1 MRRGLLPCFKA
12 MRLKR
17 LPSLKLNYLG
27 TEGAVPFRLSNSLS
41 GGRSMD
47 CVLNHCHPEILGDIV
62 VVAIYG
68 VLVACMFS
76 LAAISKSVSIRTSA
90 IMVSLAWLLLIGC
103 YFYLAQ
109 REYFMMVLFV
119 DGLLAYRFWRM
130 ARIEIYPSVLCVI
143 MLAEIAFTV
152 MALSLSWHFY
162 WIAFVMNRFFELT
175 LLYIIGCAIFRI
187 RVLRR
192 EEKTQ
197 KPASG
202 WQVRFV
208 AGAGEA
214 SL

>member
-1 MRRGLLPCFKA
+1 M
-12 MRLKR
+12 R
-17 LPSLKLNYLG
+17 LPSLKLHHLG
-27 TEGAVPFRLSNSLS
+27 TEGAVTFRLSNSLS

-68 VLVACMFS
+68 ALVACMFT
-76 LAAISKSVSIRTSA
+76 LAAISKSASIRTSA

-103 YFYLAQ
+103 YFYLA
-109 REYFMMVLFV
+109 RPEYFMMVLFV

-143 MLAEIAFTV
+143 MLAEIAFTIT
-152 MALSLSWHFY
+152 ALSLSWHFY

-187 RVLRR
+187 RVLWR
-192 EEKTQ
+192 EEKTK

-202 WQVRFV
+202 WQARFV